1 MKTLTI
7 IFKISTILIILITGQ
22 ILYSQP
28 NTIIMGLETDSI
40 YIYDIEDIHI
50 IADISWDEVRFDFD
64 SNGLDDIV
72 FIIMNEHYSTRTISK
87 ISIGGLDNT
96 QVVFTEKPLL
106 TGPCDSIYSPYNSR
120 VVKNLA
126 LNSILTINDTYEDG
140 SLIAIFDMF
149 YNPCI
154 VNSDMPY
161 WVAKEGY
168 IGIKKLLSNGIIG
181 LGWFKIEVIDYNEI
195 IIKEYA
201 LNINRFDYGL
211 VINEVMA
218 SNKTG
223 IKDEYDE
230 FDDWIE
236 IYNSSDE
243 AVWMG
248 NFTLTNDTL
257 LPSKWQMPDN
267 YIQPGE
273 FFILWADSQE
283 SQGVNHTNFT
293 LDKDG
298 GTIRLYALND
308 VLEDELIYNE
318 QTSDISIG
326 REYDASENWIYF
338 NSPTPGASNSTTSIE
353 ENLFSN
359 SFYIYP
365 NPANGEYVNL
375 SKKMDYIVYNTLS
388 KKITTIKNYDK
399 INITNYNKGV
409 YIVVSEAGSRQ
420 KLIIN

>member
-1 MKTLTI
+1 MFVLFGQTL
-7 IFKISTILIILITGQ
+7 S
-22 ILYSQP
+22 SQP

-40 YIYDIEDIHI
+40 FIFDIEDIHLT
-50 IADISWDEVRFDFD
+50 ADGSLSQQVFDLD
-64 SNGLDDIV
+64 SNGIDDITFDLYQHITSTQLIYEV
-72 FIIMNEHYSTRTISK
+72 FVY
-87 ISIGGLDNT
+87 GGDET
-96 QVVFTEKPLL
+96 QLVYIEKPYFK
-106 TGPCDSIYSPYNSR
+106 GPCDSLYSSNFSISYMKNYEINS
-120 VVKNLA
+120 LLS
-126 LNSILTINDTYEDG
+126 LNDNSSED
-140 SLIAIFDMF
+140 LNTIAI
-149 YNPCI
+149 YHINYEPCWVLTDI
-154 VNSDMPY
+154 PY
-161 WVAKEGY
+161 WIGKEGY
-168 IGIKKLLSNGIIG
+168 IGIKKIMSNGIIG

-201 LNINRFDYGL
+201 LNKIRFDYGL
-211 VINEVMA
+211 VINEIMA

-223 IKDEYDE
+223 ITDEYNE
-230 FDDWIE
+230 FNDWIE

-243 AVWMG
+243 VVWMG

-257 LPSKWQMPDN
+257 LPSKWQMPDK

-273 FFILWADSQE
+273 FFILWADNQE

-308 VLEDELIYNE
+308 VLEDELIYDE

-326 REYDASENWIYF
+326 REYDAADNWIYF

-359 SFYIYP
+359 SFEIYP
-365 NPANGEYVNL
+365 NPAIGEYVYL
-375 SKKMDYIVYNTLS
+375 SKKMDYNVYNTLGQ
-388 KKITTIKNYDK
+388 KIVTIKNYDK

-409 YIVVSEAGSRQ
+409 YIVVSEYGARQ
-420 KLIIN
+420 KLVIN